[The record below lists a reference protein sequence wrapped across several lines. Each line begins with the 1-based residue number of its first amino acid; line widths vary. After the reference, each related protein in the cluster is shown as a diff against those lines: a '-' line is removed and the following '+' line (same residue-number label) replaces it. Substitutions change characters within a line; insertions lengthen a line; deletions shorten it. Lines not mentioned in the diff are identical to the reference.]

1 MRAALIQMKA
11 SMKREE
17 NHDRA
22 EEFLKEAARQGAEV
36 ACLQEIFATWFFAQT
51 LDPKH
56 QELAEPIDGPTV
68 TRMRAV
74 ARALKLWVVVP
85 FYERVMPGEL
95 YNAAVLVDAG
105 GAIVG
110 HYRKHHIPMSSHFQ
124 EKFYFRPGN
133 LGYPV
138 FDSPYGRIGIMICY
152 DRHFPEAARELGLA
166 GAEIVFNPSATVAG
180 LSEHLWKLEQPAS
193 AVANQFFVGAIN
205 RVGTEAPWNVGEFYG
220 TSYFCSP
227 RGEILAE
234 GPRDRDA
241 VVVADLALDMI
252 DAARA
257 TWPFFRDL
265 RPETYLRAR
274 GRVHRRDA
282 EGAEALA
289 SDPSHH
295 PG

>member
-22 EEFLKEAARQGAEV
+22 EEFLTQAARQGAQV
-36 ACLQEIFATWFFAQT
+36 VCLQEIFATWFFPQT
-51 LDPKH
+51 LEARH

-74 ARALKLWVVVP
+74 ARALELWVVVP

-95 YNAAVLVDAG
+95 YNAAVLVDAS

-138 FDSPYGRIGIMICY
+138 FDTPYGRVGIMICY
-152 DRHFPEAARELGLA
+152 DRHFPEAGRSLGLN
-166 GAEIVFNPSATVAG
+166 GAQVVFVPTATTRRGFSRSVWETELRGHAI
-180 LSEHLWKLEQPAS
+180 
-193 AVANQFFVGAIN
+193 ANGYFVGGVN
-205 RVGTEAPWNVGEFYG
+205 RVGTEVDSEYYG
-220 TSYFCSP
+220 ASVFIDPIGQT
-227 RGEILAE
+227 LAQAGDE
-234 GPRDRDA
+234 EEVLVTELSMERLEEVR
-241 VVVADLALDMI
+241 LA
-252 DAARA
+252 
-257 TWPFFRDL
+257 WPFFRDR
-265 RPETYLRAR
+265 RPDSY
-274 GRVHRRDA
+274 GRLVQ
-282 EGAEALA
+282 
-289 SDPSHH
+289 P
-295 PG
+295 

>member
-22 EEFLKEAARQGAEV
+22 EEFLKEAARQDAEV
-36 ACLQEIFATWFFAQT
+36 ACLQEMFATWFFAQT
-51 LDPKH
+51 LDAKY

-95 YNAAVLVDAG
+95 YNATVLVDAAG
-105 GAIVG
+105 GIVG

-138 FDSPYGRIGIMICY
+138 YDTPFGRVGIMICY
-152 DRHFPEAARELGLA
+152 DRHFPEAARALGLN
-166 GAEIVFNPSATVAG
+166 GAEVVFVPTATTLRGFSRTVWEAELRG
-180 LSEHLWKLEQPAS
+180 HAI
-193 AVANQFFVGAIN
+193 ANGYFVGGVN
-205 RVGTEAPWNVGEFYG
+205 RVGKELDSEYYGASIFIDPLGQTLVQAADQEEVLVTELSRQRLEEVRRF
-220 TSYFCSP
+220 
-227 RGEILAE
+227 
-234 GPRDRDA
+234 
-241 VVVADLALDMI
+241 
-252 DAARA
+252 
-257 TWPFFRDL
+257 WPFFRDR
-265 RPETYLRAR
+265 RPDSY
-274 GRVHRRDA
+274 GRLVQ
-282 EGAEALA
+282 
-289 SDPSHH
+289 P
-295 PG
+295 

>member
-22 EEFLKEAARQGAEV
+22 EEFLKEAARQGAQV

-85 FYERVMPGEL
+85 FYERVMSGEL
-95 YNAAVLVDAG
+95 YNATVLVDAG

-152 DRHFPEAARELGLA
+152 DRHFPEAARALGLN
-166 GAEIVFNPSATVAG
+166 GAQVVFVPTATTRRGFSRSVWEAELRG
-180 LSEHLWKLEQPAS
+180 HAI
-193 AVANQFFVGAIN
+193 ANGFFVGGVN
-205 RVGTEAPWNVGEFYG
+205 RVGKEADSDYYG
-220 TSYFCSP
+220 ASVFIDPIGQTIAQA
-227 RGEILAE
+227 GDQEEVL
-234 GPRDRDA
+234 
-241 VVVADLALDMI
+241 VADLSMERLEEVRQA
-252 DAARA
+252 
-257 TWPFFRDL
+257 WPFYRDR
-265 RPETYLRAR
+265 RPDSYAR
-274 GRVHRRDA
+274 LVQ
-282 EGAEALA
+282 
-289 SDPSHH
+289 P
-295 PG
+295 

>member
-1 MRAALIQMKA
+1 MQPMRAALIQMKA

-22 EEFLKEAARQGAEV
+22 EALLKEAARQGAEV

-51 LDPKH
+51 LDPKG

-74 ARALKLWVVVP
+74 ARALHLWLVVP
-85 FYERVMPGEL
+85 FYERIMAGEL

-138 FDSPYGRIGIMICY
+138 YDSPYGRIGIMICY
-152 DRHFPEAARELGLA
+152 DRHFPEAARALGLN
-166 GAEIVFNPSATVAG
+166 GAQVVFVPTATTIRGYSRSVWEAELRG
-180 LSEHLWKLEQPAS
+180 HAI
-193 AVANQFFVGAIN
+193 ANGYFVGGVN
-205 RVGTEAPWNVGEFYG
+205 RVGVELDSQYYGSSVFIDPIGQTIAQAGDKEDEVLVAELSLERLEEIRRAWPFY
-220 TSYFCSP
+220 
-227 RGEILAE
+227 
-234 GPRDRDA
+234 RDR
-241 VVVADLALDMI
+241 
-252 DAARA
+252 
-257 TWPFFRDL
+257 
-265 RPETYLRAR
+265 RPETY
-274 GRVHRRDA
+274 GRLVQ
-282 EGAEALA
+282 
-289 SDPSHH
+289 P
-295 PG
+295 